1 MDYMIKSSP
10 KDSGLKKQLRRNI
23 EDLHD
28 MVVVESRSKE
38 LKFPLKKLLALHRD
52 QKKKSI

>member
-10 KDSGLKKQLRRNI
+10 KYSGLKKQLRRNI